1 MTLIA
6 CDPLADRSMYERVE
20 GQKILIKEI
29 INLRKNYLQI
39 VKIRMKREAQE
50 MSIDSLFDL
59 PVIQERPK
67 RVKIN
72 LIKNQKLL

>member
-29 INLRKNYLQI
+29 INLRKKLFTDSEDSDEEGGLGNVNRLI
-39 VKIRMKREAQE
+39 IRPAGHSGKA
-50 MSIDSLFDL
+50 
-59 PVIQERPK
+59 K
-67 RVKIN
+67 KG
-72 LIKNQKLL
+72 KN